1 MPFCDSKV
9 TRAIRGMNCPHGF
22 SSILPFTALHHGLRI
37 GSQHQ
42 GQLQECVAPLALVL
56 HWGPTHGFAPLQ
68 RSSPWANL
76 WVHLRCSVHRN
87 AGLVY
92 PKKFMTQMYPLSEKI
107 VYIAFTRDLFWS
119 KNANWVKIQFI
130 HIF

>member
-1 MPFCDSKV
+1 
-9 TRAIRGMNCPHGF
+9 MNCPHGF

-56 HWGPTHGFAPLQ
+56 HWGPTHGFAPLP

-87 AGLVY
+87 ASLVY
-92 PKKFMTQMYPLSEKI
+92 PKEFMTQNIQTPAAGFLPVWVSAVLRFSFRPPKMFDSLSFLCD
-107 VYIAFTRDLFWS
+107 ALSR
-119 KNANWVKIQFI
+119 
-130 HIF
+130 